1 MAADINFSLFVSSC
15 LLVINASWIGI
26 FIISTRSYRLIPRT
40 EIGFKPQLLHAIA
53 LSTPSRQVVKN
64 VGTPSSR
71 VRDLPNISL
80 PFISII
86 VPARDEEKS
95 IERCL
100 SSLLDQD
107 YPSFEIIAIDDNS
120 TDNTLQIMKR
130 IKENNT
136 NCLKANELKIISLD
150 DKPSGWTGKA
160 WASHQGYLHAQGKI
174 VLFTDADTFFF
185 DRDVIQHSVSY
196 LQNENL
202 DVLTGHAKMELPD
215 FWSKITMPLW
225 DLFYYSIIRNQNPA
239 DVNNT
244 SSSAAYLVGS
254 FYILHRKVLEKIG
267 GFQSVRGAIK
277 EDVELGIRIKGAGF
291 KLKIAN
297 MDKFY
302 SAAWCRDFLT
312 LWHGVGRT
320 FLPMSKFRVAAILV
334 SLFFLALFPCL
345 ILPYSVSSYEGTQ
358 VQNCHMT
365 CYNLIYFLT
374 LMLNISSC
382 MMIII
387 GIAISNVKNY
397 SINAA
402 YSLLTFVAAFLIT
415 SATIAN
421 IVHFFGRSKRVQW
434 RNRSYRFNSEK
445 QLIV

>member
-1 MAADINFSLFVSSC
+1 MTADINFSLFVSSC
-15 LLVINASWIGI
+15 LIVINASWIGI
-26 FIISTRSYRLIPRT
+26 FIISTRSYRLIPRID
-40 EIGFKPQLLHAIA
+40 IGFKTRPQLHAIS
-53 LSTPSRQVVKN
+53 LSAPSIRAVKNKVTSPSRVSN
-64 VGTPSSR
+64 
-71 VRDLPNISL
+71 LPNISL
-80 PFISII
+80 PFVSII
-86 VPARDEEKS
+86 VPARDEEKY

-107 YPSFEIIAIDDNS
+107 YPSYEIIAIDDNS
-120 TDNTLQIMKR
+120 TDNTLQIMKK
-130 IKENNT
+130 IKENNM

-150 DKPSGWTGKA
+150 EKPSGWTGKA
-160 WASHQGYLHAQGKI
+160 WASHQGYLRAQGKI
-174 VLFTDADTFFF
+174 LLFTDADTFFF
-185 DRDVIQHSVSY
+185 NCNVILHSVSY

-225 DLFYYSIIRNQNPA
+225 DLFYYAIIRNRNPV
-239 DVNNT
+239 DVNST

-254 FYILHRKVLEKIG
+254 FYILRRKVLEKIG

-277 EDVELGIRIKGAGF
+277 EDVELGIHIKRAEF

-320 FLPMSKFRVAAILV
+320 FLPMSKIRVGAILV
-334 SLFFLALFPCL
+334 SLFFLSLFPCL
-345 ILPYSVSSYEGTQ
+345 IFPYSVSSYEATR
-358 VQNCHMT
+358 VACN
-365 CYNLIYFLT
+365 NLTFLT
-374 LMLNISSC
+374 LLLNISCC

-397 SINAA
+397 SINAV
-402 YSLLTFVAAFLIT
+402 YSLLTFAAALLIT
-415 SATIAN
+415 SASIAN
-421 IVHFFGRSKRVQW
+421 LGHLFGRSKRVQW
-434 RNRSYRFNSEK
+434 RNRTYKYNIEK
-445 QLIV
+445 QLID